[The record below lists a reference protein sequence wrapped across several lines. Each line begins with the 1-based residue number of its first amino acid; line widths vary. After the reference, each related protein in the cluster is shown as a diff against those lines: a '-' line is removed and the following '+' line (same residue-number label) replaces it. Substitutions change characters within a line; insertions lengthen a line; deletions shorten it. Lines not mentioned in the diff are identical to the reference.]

1 MDRLFSGGC
10 SCGAVR
16 FEVSG
21 EPLRTGLCHCT
32 TCRKETGSVYNAFAV
47 WPRAQFTASGEWRD
61 WEGRSFC
68 AVCGS
73 SLFSLRDDE
82 AEVKLGSLDDAPT
95 DLTPDYELWIKR
107 REHWLP
113 PLDGIAQYAQDRIG
127 S

>member
-1 MDRLFSGGC
+1 M
-10 SCGAVR
+10 A
-16 FEVSG
+16 
-21 EPLRTGLCHCT
+21 GL
-32 TCRKETGSVYNAFAV
+32 
-47 WPRAQFTASGEWRD
+47 
-61 WEGRSFC
+61 GRPQLLW
-68 AVCGS
+68 VCGS

-95 DLTPDYELWIKR
+95 GLTPDYELWIKR